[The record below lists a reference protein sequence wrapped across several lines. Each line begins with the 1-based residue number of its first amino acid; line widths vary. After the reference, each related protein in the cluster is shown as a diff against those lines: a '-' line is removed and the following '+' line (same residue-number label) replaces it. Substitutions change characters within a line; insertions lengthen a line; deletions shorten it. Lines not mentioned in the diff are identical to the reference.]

1 MASVEWRNI
10 MSEKKRGGKFKWI
23 VIVIVVL
30 VIIAAVGGSSDDDD
44 KKVKKVGEA
53 GNTTQSGDNNSSDGK
68 EDGTEA
74 DTEPANEFYAGD
86 IVETDNLRI
95 TFVSAEDYVSDNQFI
110 QPADGKKFVKADF
123 EFENISDKDVLVS
136 SYDFDCYADGYDM
149 QMSYIEDESL
159 DATLSPGKKTK
170 GSVVFEVSVDAA
182 EVLIQYETDYWSED
196 KIDFYVS
203 KPQ

>member
-1 MASVEWRNI
+1 

-53 GNTTQSGDNNSSDGK
+53 EKTTQSDDGNSSNDKNDSK
-68 EDGTEA
+68 EDGSEA
-74 DTEPANEFYAGD
+74 ATEPVNEFYAGD

-95 TFVSAEDYVSDNQFI
+95 TFVSAQDYVSDNELI
-110 QPADGKKFVKADF
+110 QPADGNKFVQAEF
-123 EFENISDKDVLVS
+123 EFENISDSDVNVS

-149 QMSYIEDESL
+149 QMSYTEGESL

-170 GSVVFEVSVDAA
+170 GSVVFEVPTDAA
-182 EVLIQYETDYWSED
+182 EILLQYETNYWTED
-196 KIDFYVS
+196 KIDFYIS

>member
-1 MASVEWRNI
+1 

-23 VIVIVVL
+23 VIVILVL

-53 GNTTQSGDNNSSDGK
+53 GNTTQSGDNNSSGSK

-123 EFENISDKDVLVS
+123 EFENISDKDELL
-136 SYDFDCYADGYDM
+136 AKQDGGSD
-149 QMSYIEDESL
+149 
-159 DATLSPGKKTK
+159 KKEKKSFKLK
-170 GSVVFEVSVDAA
+170 G
-182 EVLIQYETDYWSED
+182 
-196 KIDFYVS
+196 
-203 KPQ
+203 